1 MAGAAAATLG
11 HEMTSENAG
20 HVWQSSKT
28 GVWVTPIVKHNIT
41 SGLSMEC
48 ELRNTIKN
56 LKAQLFLVTML
67 RPPCYCLITQSNVHL
82 RAQWI
87 YCSLA
92 RDKFPLDIC
101 RASSLPPFLQAPA
114 QVASHQRCP
123 LTTCPTSRL
132 FISCHH
138 AFFLNRHG
146 FYISPRLLV
155 CFLLWNISS
164 RQAGDSVSCLLLYPH
179 SLKAHRPML
188 HFCARG
194 AKNVLLCFKTL

>member
-28 GVWVTPIVKHNIT
+28 GVWVTPILKHNIT

-82 RAQWI
+82 RT
-87 YCSLA
+87 LNLL
-92 RDKFPLDIC
+92 FPC
-101 RASSLPPFLQAPA
+101 QGQVSSRYLQGFLPPSLLSGSCSSGVSSEMSPDHPALLHDFLFRATM
-114 QVASHQRCP
+114 
-123 LTTCPTSRL
+123 L
-132 FISCHH
+132 
-138 AFFLNRHG
+138 FLNHHG
-146 FYISPRLLV
+146 FYTSPRLLV

-179 SLKAHRPML
+179 SLKAHRPMV